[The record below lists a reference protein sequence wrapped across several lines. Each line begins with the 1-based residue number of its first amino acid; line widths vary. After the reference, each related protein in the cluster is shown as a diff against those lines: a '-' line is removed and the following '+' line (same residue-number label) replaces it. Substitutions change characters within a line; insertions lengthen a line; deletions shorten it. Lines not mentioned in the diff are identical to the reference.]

1 MKEIIRFWLLK
12 RVIKNTELTAEIYQ
26 MLYKHKTYVRAFS
39 PQPQLQPTWE
49 FPKPVLSSVFV
60 NPTDLPKLPLDRNT
74 ELMAALR
81 ELECKSIKTKQDKD
95 SIGIIKATLKN
106 VK

>member
-26 MLYKHKTYVRAFS
+26 MLYKHKTYVRAVP
-39 PQPQLQPTWE
+39 PQPQVQPTWE
-49 FPKPVLSSVFV
+49 IPKPVLSSVFV
-60 NPTDLPKLPLDRNT
+60 NPPVLPKLPSDRNT

-81 ELECKSIKTKQDKD
+81 ELESKSIKTKQDKD
-95 SIGIIKATLKN
+95 SIGIIKAALKN
-106 VK
+106 GK